1 VSVLI
6 ILLLVVFVLNLF
18 LTYLLINSSFLQ
30 KRLKTIRNRDI
41 HNTLT
46 PNFGGIA
53 IFLSFILGCIFFALI
68 LNYDLIDLNQTYI
81 GIYRHTWII
90 IPFVLIFLVGL
101 IDDFFNIG
109 YLPKFFVQL
118 AVAYIVV
125 FFLDQKIESFYGLFD
140 IHVLS
145 ALFLN
150 FFSIVV
156 IVFITNSF
164 NLIDGVD
171 GLASSVG
178 IIIFIFFCLIFSHN
192 SYFIDAFICML
203 IVSILSSFLC
213 FNISPAKIFLGDSGS
228 LFIGFLIA
236 FFSVRLCNLSIDSLG
251 TINPVFILC
260 ILSYQSIDTIRV
272 FLLRIFSGKSP
283 FIADQ
288 NHIHH
293 FILKRTNSKLLVSF
307 FAIIF
312 TLFMTFLCYSLK
324 EDTNLSFFFMLLT
337 SIILVSF
344 FLSKYSELIF
354 NFFKKYLM

>member
-1 VSVLI
+1 MVLI
-6 ILLLVVFVLNLF
+6 VLLFVVFILNLF

-41 HNTLT
+41 HNALT

-53 IFLSFILGCIFFALI
+53 IFLSFILGCILFVLI
-68 LNYDLIDLNQTYI
+68 LNYDLIDLNQANTI
-81 GIYRHTWII
+81 IYRNNWIS
-90 IPFVLIFLVGL
+90 IPFVLIFLIGL

-109 YLPKFFVQL
+109 YLSKFFVQVT
-118 AVAYIVV
+118 VAYIFV

-140 IHVLS
+140 INVFS
-145 ALFLN
+145 SLFLN

-156 IVFITNSF
+156 VVFIINSF

-178 IIIFIFFCLIFSHN
+178 IIIFILFSLIFLNN
-192 SYFIDAFICML
+192 SYFVDAFFCVL
-203 IVSILSSFLC
+203 IVPILSSFLY
-213 FNISPAKIFLGDSGS
+213 FNTSPAKIFLGDSGS

-236 FFSVRLCNLSIDSLG
+236 FFSVRLCNLSIDSAG

-272 FLLRIFSGKSP
+272 FILRIFSGKSP
-283 FIADQ
+283 FLADQ

-324 EDTNLSFFFMLLT
+324 EDINFSFFFMLLT
-337 SIILVSF
+337 SIILVCF
-344 FLSKYSELIF
+344 FLSKYPESIF